1 LCHLLAPLYLPTD
14 LLQPQM
20 ELKGMLGKASSIYLN
35 KISMFEWHNSLED
48 VKMNWKQ
55 KNKKIIPNFNIIQTA
70 RNIF

>member
-1 LCHLLAPLYLPTD
+1 
-14 LLQPQM
+14 
-20 ELKGMLGKASSIYLN
+20 
-35 KISMFEWHNSLED
+35 MFEWHNSLED